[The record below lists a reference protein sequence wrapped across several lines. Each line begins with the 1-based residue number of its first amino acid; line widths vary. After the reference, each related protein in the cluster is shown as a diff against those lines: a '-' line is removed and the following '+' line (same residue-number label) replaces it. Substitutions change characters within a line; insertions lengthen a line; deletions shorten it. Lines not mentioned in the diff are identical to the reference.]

1 MKFNALRAR
10 IAWPALDN
18 DCNKDSMI
26 VVDFAAGFFVAFSF
40 YFVYFC
46 QKKNLVAL
54 PPLSSSR
61 FDRAST
67 VGCVVAGGG
76 SASTAAR

>member
-1 MKFNALRAR
+1 
-10 IAWPALDN
+10 
-18 DCNKDSMI
+18 MI
-26 VVDFAAGFFVAFSF
+26 VVDFAAGFLLPSLSTLSIFA
-40 YFVYFC
+40 
-46 QKKNLVAL
+46 KKNLVAL

-67 VGCVVAGGG
+67 VRFVVAGGG